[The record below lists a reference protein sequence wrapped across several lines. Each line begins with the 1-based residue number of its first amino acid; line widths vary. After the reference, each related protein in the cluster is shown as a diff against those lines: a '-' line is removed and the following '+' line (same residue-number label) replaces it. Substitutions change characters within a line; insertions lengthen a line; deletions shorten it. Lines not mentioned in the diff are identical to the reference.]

1 MEQSCQIR
9 TAPVLQ
15 GQRPVEDNR
24 NVSRRCKRCLLG
36 YRTRPNRL
44 KTAEMCNGVVK
55 DEASFLE
62 DVPDRLKTQSMCDR
76 VVEKDQ
82 CALRFV
88 PDQKNT
94 KNV

>member
-9 TAPVLQ
+9 SAPVLQ
-15 GQRPVEDNR
+15 GPRPVEDGR

-36 YRTRPNRL
+36 NRARPDRL

-55 DEASFLE
+55 DEANFLR

-76 VVEKDQ
+76 VV
-82 CALRFV
+82 
-88 PDQKNT
+88 
-94 KNV
+94 